1 MHRSVRFVLG
11 LVVVLTACCPARA
24 IAQEGSAPD
33 PGRRPGRVIVAPWVG
48 AITPVSAQFL
58 LQAIEKAELDSA
70 QALVIELDTPGGL
83 DSAMRRIIKAQLAA
97 QVPVVVYVAPA
108 GSRAASAGVFLT
120 MAAHVA
126 AMAPGTNLGSASPVQ
141 MMGGAMDST
150 MSKKVTN
157 DAVAY
162 LEGIAHERG
171 RNESWAARF
180 VVDAENI
187 TAEHALEENVI
198 DLVVASRQELLDA
211 LEGREVQVVGRTV
224 TLRTATAEVEE
235 LLPGWRLRLLQMVAD
250 PTVAYLLLLLGIYGI
265 FFELSNPGSIIPG
278 VVGAIAILLAM
289 FALQALPVRAVG
301 LALIGVGVVL
311 FVLEVYVTS
320 FGLLGLA
327 GVTALLFG
335 SAMLFEPGVDGARLS
350 WWVIAPAV
358 GVTTVFMGVCVAL
371 AVRSQRRPVE
381 TGLRAM
387 IGEVG
392 RVSVA
397 LDGDEHTGK
406 VVVHGEVWTARSATP
421 IETGASVEVLGFDGR
436 IVLVRPHAASMLPD
450 TN

>member
-1 MHRSVRFVLG
+1 MHRFVAVLAGVAIVLG
-11 LVVVLTACCPARA
+11 AMSAAAADDDAGVVLL
-24 IAQEGSAPD
+24 
-33 PGRRPGRVIVAPWVG
+33 APWEG
-48 AITPVSAQFL
+48 AITPVSAQFF
-58 LQAIEKAELDSA
+58 LQAIERAERANA
-70 QALVIELDTPGGL
+70 QALILEIDTPGGL
-83 DSAMRRIIKAQLAA
+83 DTAMRRIIKAQLGAD
-97 QVPVVVYVAPA
+97 VPVVVYVAPS

-126 AMAPGTNLGSASPVQ
+126 AMAPGTNIGSASPVQ

-150 MSKKVTN
+150 MAKKVTN

-180 VVDAENI
+180 VVDSENI

-198 DLVVASRQELLDA
+198 DLVAASRTELLQAID
-211 LEGREVQVVGRTV
+211 GREIDLVGRKV
-224 TLRTATAEVEE
+224 VLRTADARVQEY
-235 LLPGWRLRLLQMVAD
+235 LPGWRLRLLAMIAD

-278 VVGAIAILLAM
+278 VVGAIAILLAL

-320 FGLLGLA
+320 YGLLGLA
-327 GVTALLFG
+327 GVGALVFG
-335 SAMLFEPGVDGARLS
+335 SAMLFEPGADGRVLS
-350 WWVIAPAV
+350 WSVILPAV
-358 GVTTVFMGVCVAL
+358 GVSAGFMGLCVLL
-371 AVRSQRRPVE
+371 AVKAQRRPVV
-381 TGLRAM
+381 TGLEAM
-387 IGEVG
+387 IGEIG

-397 LDGDEHTGK
+397 LGGMDAQGK
-406 VVVHGEVWTARSATP
+406 IVVHGEVWTARAEVP
-421 IETGASVEVLGFDGR
+421 IEVGASVRLIGFDGR
-436 IVLVRPHAASMLPD
+436 VALVQPLHTSGSAPQH
-450 TN
+450 

>member
-1 MHRSVRFVLG
+1 MHRFACFVIG
-11 LVVVLTACCPARA
+11 LAALVAAVDPGSTV
-24 IAQEGSAPD
+24 AQEESGPD
-33 PGRRPGRVIVAPWVG
+33 PGRRPGVVIVAPWEG
-48 AITPVSAQFL
+48 AITPVSAQFF
-58 LQAIEKAELDSA
+58 LQAIEAAERDDV
-70 QALVIELDTPGGL
+70 QALVLELDTPGGL
-83 DSAMRRIIKAQLAA
+83 DSAMRRIIKAQLGA

-126 AMAPGTNLGSASPVQ
+126 AMAPGTNIGSASPVQ

-187 TAEHALEENVI
+187 TAERALEENVI
-198 DLVVASRQELLDA
+198 DLVVASRQELLGA
-211 LEGREVQVVGRTV
+211 LEGREVKVVGRTV
-224 TLRTATAEVEE
+224 TLHTATAEVEE
-235 LLPGWRLRLLQMVAD
+235 FLPGWRLRLLGMVAD

-278 VVGAIAILLAM
+278 VVGAIAILLAL

-301 LALIGVGVVL
+301 LALIAVGVVL

-335 SAMLFEPGVDGARLS
+335 SAMLFEPGADGVRLS

-358 GVTTVFMGVCVAL
+358 GVTALFMGVCVTL
-371 AVRSQRRPVE
+371 AVRSQRRPVA
-381 TGLRAM
+381 TGLPAM

-397 LDGDEHTGK
+397 LGGEEKTGK
-406 VVVHGEVWTARSATP
+406 VVVHGEVWTARSAAP
-421 IETGASVEVLGFDGR
+421 VEVGASVEVLGFDGR
-436 IVLVRPHAASMLPD
+436 VVVVRPHSPATQPPRD
-450 TN
+450 